1 MPRLESFYTT
11 LRRNFTDM
19 PVILTGERLTPD
31 FQSPVTYRLDA
42 RSVALTGT
50 ETFEVLHPEIVED
63 SPAINVFNARQEA
76 EKQAPRAPKV
86 KPKPTPEPELATQ
99 LTLDFTAP
107 TPTPA
112 PEKPTIPET
121 EAEDRFIFRATT
133 EGWQNTK
140 TGEIATPGIRLDAE
154 DMKTLRKLREHQ
166 IALYGEQWVR
176 QQDTYRREVL
186 NA

>member
-11 LRRNFTDM
+11 LRRNFTDV

-31 FQSPVTYRLDA
+31 CQSPVTYRLDA

-86 KPKPTPEPELATQ
+86 KPKRTPEPELATQ
-99 LTLDFTAP
+99 LTLDFTAL
-107 TPTPA
+107 TPS
-112 PEKPTIPET
+112 K
-121 EAEDRFIFRATT
+121 EAESLKDFGPTEIFTSSEFTGVKPDEKIPTDADSATR
-133 EGWQNTK
+133 
-140 TGEIATPGIRLDAE
+140 RL
-154 DMKTLRKLREHQ
+154 LRQHQ
-166 IALYGEQWVR
+166 IQAYGEAWVR
-176 QQDTYRREVL
+176 HRDAYLRDTARGVI
-186 NA
+186 